1 LIDQEKQM
9 FRSSPVA
16 DIEQVDPNE
25 STSSDLIPLSHLA
38 LDLAEPPAEG
48 WHVYLAGRGVEVT
61 LDDIGRMSVS
71 RGDARQLLIEQREA
85 EARKREVLE
94 RNEQQAIEADR
105 VRRASIWGGV
115 PAAAF
120 PDGVSAASVMLT
132 AAHDARPRRQS
143 PLQHA
148 LANSGEL
155 AFHSLAEHDADE
167 E

>member
-1 LIDQEKQM
+1 
-9 FRSSPVA
+9 
-16 DIEQVDPNE
+16 
-25 STSSDLIPLSHLA
+25 
-38 LDLAEPPAEG
+38 
-48 WHVYLAGRGVEVT
+48 
-61 LDDIGRMSVS
+61 MSVS

-115 PAAAF
+115 PATAF

-132 AAHDARPRRQS
+132 AAQDARPRRQS

-155 AFHSLAEHDADE
+155 VFHSLAEHDADE

>member
-1 LIDQEKQM
+1 VSLSRPLTVIVPAEP
-9 FRSSPVA
+9 PV
-16 DIEQVDPNE
+16 
-25 STSSDLIPLSHLA
+25 PLSHLE
-38 LDLAEPPAEG
+38 LDLPAPVEG
-48 WHVYLAGRGVEVT
+48 WAVFLAGRGVEVT

-115 PAAAF
+115 PATAF

-132 AAHDARPRRQS
+132 AAQDARPRRQS

-155 AFHSLAEHDADE
+155 VFHSLAEHDADE

>member
-1 LIDQEKQM
+1 M
-9 FRSSPVA
+9 FRTAPVVEPA
-16 DIEQVDPNE
+16 PDVMVPAEPPV
-25 STSSDLIPLSHLA
+25 PLSHLE
-38 LDLAEPPAEG
+38 LDLPAPVEG
-48 WHVYLAGRGVEVT
+48 WAVFLAGRGVEVT

-94 RNEQQAIEADR
+94 RSEQQAIEADR

-115 PAAAF
+115 PATAF

-132 AAHDARPRRQS
+132 AAQDARPRRQS

-155 AFHSLAEHDADE
+155 VFHSLAEHDADE

>member
-1 LIDQEKQM
+1 MVPAEP
-9 FRSSPVA
+9 PV
-16 DIEQVDPNE
+16 
-25 STSSDLIPLSHLA
+25 PLSHLE
-38 LDLAEPPAEG
+38 LDLPAPVEG
-48 WHVYLAGRGVEVT
+48 WAVFLAGRGVEVT

-115 PAAAF
+115 PATAF

-132 AAHDARPRRQS
+132 AAQDARPRRQS

-148 LANSGEL
+148 LTNSGEL
-155 AFHSLAEHDADE
+155 VFHSLAEHDADE